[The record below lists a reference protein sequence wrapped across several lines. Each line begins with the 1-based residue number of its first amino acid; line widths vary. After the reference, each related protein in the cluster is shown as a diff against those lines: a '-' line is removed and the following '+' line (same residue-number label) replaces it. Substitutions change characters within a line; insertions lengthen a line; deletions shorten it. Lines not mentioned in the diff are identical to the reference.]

1 MKIRELLTEDQ
12 TLSLP
17 KLLKDIGRF
26 NNLVMDI
33 KGGQPMYLV
42 DGTPVVIKPSEADA
56 LLKLHKSG
64 ELEVKGQRVGLQ
76 AKDGK
81 VYPLSSFLKTSRYG
95 GQAIPPGQEKT
106 APISKEG
113 LKLKPSEV
121 GLAEKNI
128 VAGNLGKVL
137 AANTVLQSSD
147 TGKVVVGLAKEI
159 SSGQQPVLPN
169 GLDPKAVAAINDNAG
184 EYLGVWALIKGI
196 SDFPNRDKFLKW
208 LNAPLETLTLFF
220 PSKQNTNIADSYAL
234 IDPDSGHQINISSK
248 GRAGGAPP
256 SITGLK
262 IPDNVRKKKQYSSAI
277 AFMDIVQTKKL
288 QPGIAD
294 TISQPF
300 YIMNMIAKIK
310 PQAIPSKFNK
320 FLPFSADIVS
330 IANTSVA
337 KKTPLPS
344 KYQSLWNDI
353 EFTKDS
359 TDGGKMIHAVKVAV
373 KDIINAGAIPNFE
386 AAVLEI
392 LDYNFIQQYTTIN
405 KGVMTFRT
413 QWPAKV
419 DGKIT
424 VETKSGATDPT
435 KGSFSFKLTF
445 K

>member
-1 MKIRELLTEDQ
+1 MKIRELLTED

-17 KLLKDIGRF
+17 NLLKDIGRF
-26 NNLVMDI
+26 NKLIMNI
-33 KGGQPMYLV
+33 QQGQPLYLV
-42 DGTPVVIKPSEADA
+42 DGTPVIIKPSEAKA
-56 LLKLHKSG
+56 LMDLHKSG
-64 ELEVKGQRVGLQ
+64 ELEVKGQRLGLT

-81 VYPLSSFLKTSRYG
+81 VYRLSSFLKTGDYG
-95 GQAIPPGQEKT
+95 GHAIPPGQEET
-106 APISKEG
+106 APITKEG

-128 VAGNLGKVL
+128 AAGNLGKVL
-137 AANTVLQSSD
+137 AANGILQSSD
-147 TGKVVVGLAKEI
+147 VGKVVIDLAKSI
-159 SSGQQPVLPN
+159 SSGKNPVLPQ

-208 LNAPLETLTLFF
+208 LNAPLESLTLFF

-234 IDPDSGHQINISSK
+234 IDPESGHQINISSK

-256 SITGLK
+256 SIAGLK
-262 IPDNVRKKKQYSSAI
+262 IPDVIRKKKQYAGAI
-277 AFMDIVQTKKL
+277 AFMDIVQTKRL

-294 TISQPF
+294 TIAQPF
-300 YIMNMIAKIK
+300 YVMNMIAKVNPK
-310 PQAIPSKFNK
+310 AIPSKFNK
-320 FLPFSADIVS
+320 FLPFTPEIVTM
-330 IANTSVA
+330 ANASVA
-337 KKTPLPS
+337 KKAPLPN
-344 KYQSLWNDI
+344 KYTSLWSDI

-392 LDYNFIQQYTTIN
+392 LDYNFIQQYTTIS

-435 KGSFSFKLTF
+435 KGSFSFKLHF

>member
-12 TLSLP
+12 TLSIP

-26 NNLVMDI
+26 NRLVMNI
-33 KGGQPMYLV
+33 KGGQPLYLV
-42 DGTPVVIKPSEADA
+42 DGTPVIIKPSEGDA
-56 LLKLHKSG
+56 LVKLHKSG
-64 ELEVKGQRVGLQ
+64 QLDVKGQRLGLT

-81 VYPLSSFLKTSRYG
+81 VYPLSSFLKTVEYG
-95 GQAIPPGQEKT
+95 GMAVPPGQEKT
-106 APISKEG
+106 APITKEG

-121 GLAEKNI
+121 GLAEQNI
-128 VAGNLGKVL
+128 TAGTLGKVL
-137 AANTVLQSSD
+137 AVNTVLQSSEV
-147 TGKVVVGLAKEI
+147 GKVVIDLAKQI
-159 SSGQQPVLPN
+159 SAGQNPQIPKD
-169 GLDPKAVAAINDNAG
+169 LDPKAIPAINDNAG

-208 LNAPLETLTLFF
+208 LNAPLESLTLFF
-220 PSKQNTNIADSYAL
+220 PSKQNTSIADSYAL
-234 IDPDSGHQINISSK
+234 VDPESGHQINISSK

-262 IPDNVRKKKQYSSAI
+262 IPDSIRKKKQYAGAL
-277 AFMDIVQTKKL
+277 AFMDIIQTKKL

-294 TISQPF
+294 TIAQPF
-300 YIMNMIAKIK
+300 YVMNMIAKVNPK
-310 PQAIPSKFNK
+310 AIPSKFNK
-320 FLPFSADIVS
+320 FLPFTPETVTMANNSVS
-330 IANTSVA
+330 
-337 KKTPLPS
+337 KKAPLPN
-344 KYQSLWNDI
+344 KYTSLWSDI

-392 LDYNFIQQYTTIN
+392 LDYNFIQQYTTIT

-435 KGSFSFKLTF
+435 KGSFSFKLSF

>member
-1 MKIRELLTEDQ
+1 MKIRELLTEAQ

-33 KGGQPMYLV
+33 KGGQPLYLE
-42 DGTPVVIKPSEADA
+42 DGTPVVIKPSEGDA

-64 ELEVKGQRVGLQ
+64 ELEVKGQRLGLT

-81 VYPLSSFLKTSRYG
+81 VYPLSSFLKTIRYG
-95 GQAIPPGQEKT
+95 GHAIPPGQEET
-106 APISKEG
+106 SPMTKEG

-128 VAGNLGKVL
+128 VAGSLGKVL
-137 AANTVLQSSD
+137 VSNTILNSSP
-147 TGKVVVGLAKEI
+147 TGKIVVDLAKAI
-159 SSGQQPVLPN
+159 SAGQLPTVPK
-169 GLDPKAVAAINDNAG
+169 GLDPRAVAAINDNAG

-196 SDFPNRDKFLKW
+196 SEFPNRDKFLKW
-208 LNAPLETLTLFF
+208 LNAPLESLTLFF
-220 PSKQNTNIADSYAL
+220 PSKQNTSIADSYAL
-234 IDPDSGHQINISSK
+234 IDPASGHQINISSK

-256 SITGLK
+256 SIAGLK
-262 IPDNVRKKKQYSSAI
+262 IPDSIRKKKQYAGAL
-277 AFMDIVQTKKL
+277 AFMDIIQTKKL
-288 QPGIAD
+288 QPGVAD
-294 TISQPF
+294 TIAQPF
-300 YIMNMIAKIK
+300 YVMNMIVKIN

-320 FLPFSADIVS
+320 FLPFTADMVS
-330 IANTSVA
+330 MANTSVA

-435 KGSFSFKLTF
+435 KGSFSFKLHF